1 MVRGHKRVSKKSE
14 AMTAMGSLF
23 ERSKRV
29 AAWGALVA
37 IGILSMLP
45 ATEVSPVRT
54 SMGGH
59 VEHLLVYAATAL
71 LTAIAYVDHSK
82 VKIVA
87 SLILYAAALEY
98 LQRYAPGRLSSL
110 LDLTFSTTGVLI
122 GLAIF
127 HVIRLLRERHAR
139 GAAVRNPQMPI

>member
-1 MVRGHKRVSKKSE
+1 
-14 AMTAMGSLF
+14 MTVMGSLF
-23 ERSKRV
+23 ERGKRV

-45 ATEVSPVRT
+45 AAEVNPLRT

-71 LTAIAYVDHSK
+71 LTAIAYVEHSK
-82 VKIVA
+82 VKIAA

-127 HVIRLLRERHAR
+127 HVIRLLRERHIR

>member
-1 MVRGHKRVSKKSE
+1 MKV
-14 AMTAMGSLF
+14 MGSLF
-23 ERSKRV
+23 ESGKRV

-37 IGILSMLP
+37 IGVLSMLP
-45 ATEVSPVRT
+45 AAEVSPVRT

-59 VEHLLVYAATAL
+59 VEHLLVYAAVAL
-71 LTAIAYVDHSK
+71 LTAVAYVEHSK
-82 VKIVA
+82 IKIAA

-98 LQRYAPGRLSSL
+98 LQHYAPGRLSSL

-127 HVIRLLRERHAR
+127 HVIRLLRERHIR

>member
-1 MVRGHKRVSKKSE
+1 MKVRG
-14 AMTAMGSLF
+14 SLL
-23 ERSKRV
+23 ESGKRV

-37 IGILSMLP
+37 IGILSLLP
-45 ATEVSPVRT
+45 AAEVSPVRT

-59 VEHLLVYAATAL
+59 VEHLLVYA
-71 LTAIAYVDHSK
+71 LTAFLTTIAYIDHGK
-82 VKIVA
+82 VKLAV

-127 HVIRLLRERHAR
+127 QVIRHLRDKHTRA
-139 GAAVRNPQMPI
+139 AAVRNPQIQT

>member
-1 MVRGHKRVSKKSE
+1 
-14 AMTAMGSLF
+14 MTVMGSLF
-23 ERSKRV
+23 ERGKRV

-45 ATEVSPVRT
+45 AAEVNPLRT

-82 VKIVA
+82 VKIAA

-127 HVIRLLRERHAR
+127 HVIRLLRERHIR

>member
-1 MVRGHKRVSKKSE
+1 
-14 AMTAMGSLF
+14 MTAMGSLF
-23 ERSKRV
+23 ERGKRV
-29 AAWGALVA
+29 AAWAALIA
-37 IGILSMLP
+37 IGVLSMLP
-45 ATEVSPVRT
+45 AAEVSPVRT

-59 VEHLLVYAATAL
+59 VEHLLVYAAVAL
-71 LTAIAYVDHSK
+71 LTAAAYVEHSK
-82 VKIVA
+82 LKIAA

-127 HVIRLLRERHAR
+127 HVIRLLRERHTR

>member
-1 MVRGHKRVSKKSE
+1 
-14 AMTAMGSLF
+14 MTVMGSLF
-23 ERSKRV
+23 ERGKRV
-29 AAWGALVA
+29 AAWGALIA
-37 IGILSMLP
+37 IGVLSMLP
-45 ATEVSPVRT
+45 AAEVSPVRT

-59 VEHLLVYAATAL
+59 VEHLLVYAAVAL
-71 LTAIAYVDHSK
+71 LTAVAYVDHSK
-82 VKIVA
+82 IKIAA

-127 HVIRLLRERHAR
+127 HVIRLLRERHIR

>member
-1 MVRGHKRVSKKSE
+1 
-14 AMTAMGSLF
+14 MTAIGSLF
-23 ERSKRV
+23 ERGKRV
-29 AAWGALVA
+29 AAWGALIA
-37 IGILSMLP
+37 IGVLSMLP
-45 ATEVSPVRT
+45 AAEVSAVRT
-54 SMGGH
+54 SLGGH
-59 VEHLLVYAATAL
+59 VEHLLVYAAVAL
-71 LTAIAYVDHSK
+71 LTAVAYVQHSK
-82 VKIVA
+82 IKIAA

-127 HVIRLLRERHAR
+127 HVIRHWRERHIR

>member
-1 MVRGHKRVSKKSE
+1 
-14 AMTAMGSLF
+14 MTAMGSLF
-23 ERSKRV
+23 ERGKRV
-29 AAWGALVA
+29 AAWAALIA
-37 IGILSMLP
+37 IGVLSMLP
-45 ATEVSPVRT
+45 AAEVSPVRT

-59 VEHLLVYAATAL
+59 VEHLLVYAAVAL
-71 LTAIAYVDHSK
+71 LTAVAYVEHSK
-82 VKIVA
+82 IKIAA

-127 HVIRLLRERHAR
+127 HVTRLLRERHIR

>member
-1 MVRGHKRVSKKSE
+1 ME

-23 ERSKRV
+23 ERGKRV
-29 AAWGALVA
+29 ASWGALVA

-45 ATEVSPVRT
+45 AAEVSSVRT

-59 VEHLLVYAATAL
+59 VEHLLVYAATSL
-71 LTAIAYVDHSK
+71 LTAIAFVDHSK
-82 VKIVA
+82 VKIAA

-127 HVIRLLRERHAR
+127 HVIRLLRERRIRA
-139 GAAVRNPQMPI
+139 AAVRNPQMPI

>member
-1 MVRGHKRVSKKSE
+1 
-14 AMTAMGSLF
+14 MGSLF
-23 ERSKRV
+23 ERGKRV

-45 ATEVSPVRT
+45 AAEVNPVRT

-59 VEHLLVYAATAL
+59 VEHVLVYAATAL
-71 LTAIAYVDHSK
+71 FAAIAYVDHSK
-82 VKIVA
+82 VKIA
-87 SLILYAAALEY
+87 AALILYAAALEY

-127 HVIRLLRERHAR
+127 HVIRLLRERHLR